1 MCNLRL
7 VLGAMWALHH
17 LTKFLVSWK
26 KDKNVADNKN
36 IMKSLGRKML
46 LLPRKE
52 EDNCNMHQI
61 LSPCLFH

>member
-26 KDKNVADNKN
+26 KDQNVADNKN
-36 IMKSLGRKML
+36 IMKS
-46 LLPRKE
+46 
-52 EDNCNMHQI
+52 
-61 LSPCLFH
+61 